1 MYKTLRIAAC
11 VMVGALLT
19 VSCRKEK
26 EINVFHE
33 LQDVQKLVLAE
44 MSLNKVGTISDVG
57 AKGVDAFING
67 IKFGDRIAA
76 YSFQTYIDAYIDLS
90 ELKSSDVEVDEKRKF
105 IKLTLPAI
113 QTQYIGRDLGVQEEH
128 YRVTGLRSEIT
139 AQERAMLKD
148 KMSLALKEDVEN
160 NDEYR
165 SLLVKEAQTKARGFF
180 TILLKEYG
188 YDCEINFRN

>member
-11 VMVGALLT
+11 MMALALLT

-26 EINVFHE
+26 EVNVFHE

-57 AKGVDAFING
+57 LKGVDAIVNG
-67 IKFGDRIAA
+67 LKFGDRIAA

-105 IKLTLPAI
+105 IRLTLPPI

-139 AQERAMLKD
+139 AQERALLKD
-148 KMSLALKEDVEN
+148 KMSKSLREDVEN

-165 SLLVKEAQTKARGFF
+165 SLLVREAQAKARGYF
-180 TILLKEYG
+180 TILLNSYG
-188 YDCEINFRN
+188 YDCEVGFRN

>member
-1 MYKTLRIAAC
+1 
-11 VMVGALLT
+11 
-19 VSCRKEK
+19 
-26 EINVFHE
+26 
-33 LQDVQKLVLAE
+33 
-44 MSLNKVGTISDVG
+44 
-57 AKGVDAFING
+57 VDAFING

-180 TILLKEYG
+180 TILLNGYG
-188 YDCEINFRN
+188 YDCEIDFRN